1 MRITSINSVCCSTS
15 SDVVAAWY
23 IGAFFVW
30 SAIDVKHVRRSM
42 SQTQNAER
50 TGQRLLE
57 NTVRVNGVERADEAQ
72 LFVDLRVA
80 RGI

>member
-1 MRITSINSVCCSTS
+1 M
-15 SDVVAAWY
+15 
-23 IGAFFVW
+23 
-30 SAIDVKHVRRSM
+30 
-42 SQTQNAER
+42 QNAER

-57 NTVRVNGVERADEAQ
+57 NTVWVNGVERADEAQ